1 MIFKKIVV
9 ILNILLVCAMVIHV
23 GIQMFLHSQHP
34 EYSAPIYVELIYAI
48 YYLSAFCKA
57 SAHPQ
62 VLHPCKNTP
71 WIS

>member
-48 YYLSAFCKA
+48 YYLIPLVIINAIKFFIK
-57 SAHPQ
+57 
-62 VLHPCKNTP
+62 
-71 WIS
+71 